1 MVRCSISGASVLI
14 RNWVLSQFKENSS
27 AVIASTNQ
35 HIRIGKRGLNASLKR
50 VREPHHNEVYPY
62 LINVLENAV
71 YDRFEINDGKEKH
84 KGLAGL
90 DVYVSALRIGD
101 RLYSVKI
108 KVDIPGKG
116 EIEQRKTKN
125 GVIEDGRYK
134 DHKVSEI
141 DITPALNTKEASVSS
156 IISRPDASIDGGIPS
171 INRISLGILRGNVN
185 PTKIDNGV
193 LRQNGNAPRGIYTPG
208 ERVITLRQSA
218 NESTFIHES
227 GHYFLD
233 VLTDVAMKEN
243 APAQVKADVQTLM
256 DWFGVKDLEEW
267 RSLSIDEQRA
277 AHEQFARG
285 FEQYLREGEAPST
298 ALEKVFRECL
308 KFCVC
313 PKFIT

>member
-1 MVRCSISGASVLI
+1 MNDKIFQAFAPVRTPFA
-14 RNWVLSQFKENSS
+14 
-27 AVIASTNQ
+27 
-35 HIRIGKRGLNASLKR
+35 R
-50 VREPHHNEVYPY
+50 VREFN

-71 YDRFEINDGKEKH
+71 YGRFEINDGKEKH
-84 KGLAGL
+84 KGLAGQ

-208 ERVITLRQSA
+208 ERVITLMQSA
-218 NESTFIHES
+218 NESTS
-227 GHYFLD
+227 
-233 VLTDVAMKEN
+233 
-243 APAQVKADVQTLM
+243 
-256 DWFGVKDLEEW
+256 
-267 RSLSIDEQRA
+267 
-277 AHEQFARG
+277 
-285 FEQYLREGEAPST
+285 
-298 ALEKVFRECL
+298 
-308 KFCVC
+308 CV
-313 PKFIT
+313 